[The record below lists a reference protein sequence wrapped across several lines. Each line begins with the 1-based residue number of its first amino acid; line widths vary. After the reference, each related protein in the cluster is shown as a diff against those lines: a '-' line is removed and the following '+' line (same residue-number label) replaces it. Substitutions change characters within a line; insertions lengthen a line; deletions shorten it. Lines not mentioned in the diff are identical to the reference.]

1 MAILAKDIL
10 SIYEFINKNRK
21 KNIKIE
27 DVFKIISDNNNL
39 LFNSEFKN
47 VLFNDIDNFDFVDS
61 DYYDETYSIDID
73 DFEEDYEEDE
83 DLKFKKFKRYF
94 N

>member
-10 SIYEFINKNRK
+10 SIYESINKNRK

-27 DVFKIISDNNNL
+27 DVFKIIAENNNL

-47 VLFNDIDNFDFVDS
+47 LLFNDIDNFDFVDS

-73 DFEEDYEEDE
+73 DFDEDYEEDE